1 MKQILTVILIIMGG
15 LLGSALGDMF
25 ATTSGLQW
33 LAIGGTI
40 GFKEPVVI
48 SLSFLEF
55 TFGLWCKLN
64 VGGAIGLVL
73 FAFLSSKV
81 TKWVKL

>member
-15 LLGSALGDMF
+15 ILGTAVGDVCIN
-25 ATTSGLQW
+25 ANGLQW

-40 GFKEPVVI
+40 GLKEPVIV
-48 SLSFLEF
+48 SLSFLEV
-55 TFGLWCKLN
+55 TFGFWCKLN
-64 VGGAIGLVL
+64 IGGVLGLVL